1 MKAVKIS
8 AEVKEQGQFM
18 CVIKKKKNVN
28 VSQCTVFELSDEE

>member
-18 CVIKKKKNVN
+18 CVIKKINVN